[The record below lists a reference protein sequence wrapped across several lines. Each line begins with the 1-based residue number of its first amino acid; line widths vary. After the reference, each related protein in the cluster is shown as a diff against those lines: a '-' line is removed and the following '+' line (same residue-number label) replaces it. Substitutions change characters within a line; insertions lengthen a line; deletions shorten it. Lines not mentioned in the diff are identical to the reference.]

1 MDHKFYRNRARVLRE
16 LAADAD
22 PLIKKR
28 LLRLADNYDGMT
40 TTKGTRDGAA
50 EKAKHTAADSY
61 GSDGHS
67 PNDNA
72 RCAIR

>member
-22 PLIKKR
+22 PVIKKR

-40 TTKGTRDGAA
+40 ATKGTRDGAA
-50 EKAKHTAADSY
+50 EKVKHAGADSY
-61 GSDGHS
+61 GSDEH
-67 PNDNA
+67 
-72 RCAIR
+72 

>member
-1 MDHKFYRNRARVLRE
+1 MDHKFYKNRARVLRE

-22 PLIKKR
+22 PFIKKR

-50 EKAKHTAADSY
+50 EKAKQAAADSC
-61 GSDGHS
+61 GSDEH
-67 PNDNA
+67 
-72 RCAIR
+72 

>member
-28 LLRLADNYDGMT
+28 LLRLADNYDGIT

-50 EKAKHTAADSY
+50 EKHAAADSY
-61 GSDGHS
+61 GSDEH
-67 PNDNA
+67 
-72 RCAIR
+72 